1 MKKSGSVLNVLALCI
16 LIATLSKRENQ
27 TLKRSKNRRCS
38 NALTGIMSYSYRVEI
53 YKHDEFSTLIH
64 YTDLYVKFSHSLLF
78 FII

>member
-1 MKKSGSVLNVLALCI
+1 MKKSGSVLNVLA
-16 LIATLSKRENQ
+16 TLSKRKNQ

-38 NALTGIMSYSYRVEI
+38 KALTGIMCYSYRVEI
-53 YKHDEFSTLIH
+53 YKHDEFSTLIQ